1 MRVQVP
7 PSAQAVSEEF
17 LIDSPLDFLRGEG
30 YIRFMKGTFLTAFLI
45 VLLAAPS
52 LAQKAIDGMP
62 QAKSDGRVIT
72 VHWVSTDE
80 TGLAGYELARGS
92 GSIGSSLAFIVIFDR
107 VAPKGSNAIYD
118 VVDETAFRTSE
129 SFYQYR
135 IVAIYADGHRSE
147 PYFVGVTHSVSS
159 VRRTWGSIKAMFR

>member
-1 MRVQVP
+1 
-7 PSAQAVSEEF
+7 
-17 LIDSPLDFLRGEG
+17 
-30 YIRFMKGTFLTAFLI
+30 MKGILFT
-45 VLLAAPS
+45 VLLAVAFASPL
-52 LAQKAIDGMP
+52 LAQKAIEGVP

-80 TGLAGYELARGS
+80 TGLTGYELARGS
-92 GSIGSSLAFIVIFDR
+92 GRIGSSFAFVVIFDR
-107 VAPKGSNAIYD
+107 VAPKGSNSIYD
-118 VVDETAFRTSE
+118 VVDETAFRTTE

-135 IVAIYADGHRSE
+135 IVAVYADGHRSE